1 MYVYVIVTQ
10 TGINMNKLTRKEE
23 ELMKILWKIKEGFV
37 KDIVELYPN
46 PKPHYNT
53 ISSLVRLLEE
63 KGFIDHKA
71 YGNTHQYFP
80 TISKQEYR
88 KSFIKDVVK
97 DYFDNSYK
105 QTVSLFI
112 EEQNLSKEDLDEL
125 MRLIQLK
132 KEEQ

>member
-1 MYVYVIVTQ
+1 MK
-10 TGINMNKLTRKEE
+10 KLTRKEE

-37 KDIVELYPN
+37 KDIVEYYPE

-53 ISSLVRLLEE
+53 VSSLVRLLEE
-63 KGFIDHKA
+63 KGYVGHKA

-80 TISKQEYR
+80 AIGKHEYR
-88 KSFIKDVVK
+88 KAFIKDVVK

-112 EEQNLSKEDLDEL
+112 EEKNLSKDDLDEL
-125 MRLIQLK
+125 AELINSK
-132 KEEQ
+132 KRTS

>member
-1 MYVYVIVTQ
+1 MK
-10 TGINMNKLTRKEE
+10 KLTRKEE
-23 ELMKILWKIKEGFV
+23 ELMKILWHIKQGFV

-53 ISSLVRLLEE
+53 ISSIVRLLEE
-63 KGFIDHKA
+63 KEFIGHKA
-71 YGNTHQYFP
+71 YGNTHRYFALI
-80 TISKQEYR
+80 TKQAYR

-112 EEQNLSKEDLDEL
+112 EEQNLSNEDLDEL
-125 MRLIQLK
+125 IELIKSK
-132 KEEQ
+132 KQES

>member
-1 MYVYVIVTQ
+1 
-10 TGINMNKLTRKEE
+10 MNKLTKKEE
-23 ELMKILWKIKEGFV
+23 ELMKILWQAKEGFV
-37 KDIVELYPN
+37 KEFVERYPD

-63 KGFIDHKA
+63 KGFIGHRV

-80 TISKQEYR
+80 LVTKQAYR

-112 EEQNLSKEDLDEL
+112 EEQNLSKADLDDL
-125 MRLIQLK
+125 AKLIQSK
-132 KEEQ
+132 KTDQ

>member
-1 MYVYVIVTQ
+1 
-10 TGINMNKLTRKEE
+10 MNKLTRKEE
-23 ELMKILWKIKEGFV
+23 EVMKILWELKEGFV
-37 KDIVELYPN
+37 KDIVEKYEE

-53 ISSLVRLLEE
+53 VSTLVRLLEE

-71 YGNTHQYFP
+71 YGNTHLYYP
-80 TISKQEYR
+80 TVAKQEYR

-112 EEQNLSKEDLDEL
+112 EEKNLSKDDLDEL
-125 MRLIQLK
+125 LKLIKNK
-132 KEEQ
+132 KDSK

>member
-1 MYVYVIVTQ
+1 
-10 TGINMNKLTRKEE
+10 MNKLTRKEE
-23 ELMKILWKIKEGFV
+23 ELMKILWEMKEAFV
-37 KDIVELYPN
+37 KDMVEFYPD

-63 KGFIDHKA
+63 KGFVGHKA

-80 TISKQEYR
+80 IVDMKEYR
-88 KSFIKDVVK
+88 KSFIKNVVK

-125 MRLIQLK
+125 MELIQSK
-132 KEEQ
+132 KENL

>member
-1 MYVYVIVTQ
+1 
-10 TGINMNKLTRKEE
+10 MNKLTRKEE
-23 ELMKILWKIKEGFV
+23 ELMKILWKVKEGFV
-37 KDIVELYPN
+37 KDLVEYYPDA
-46 PKPHYNT
+46 KPHYNT
-53 ISSLVRLLEE
+53 VSSLIRLLEE
-63 KGFIDHKA
+63 KGYVSHKA

-80 TISKQEYR
+80 IITKQEYR

-125 MRLIQLK
+125 INLIQSK
-132 KEEQ
+132 KEAK

>member
-1 MYVYVIVTQ
+1 
-10 TGINMNKLTRKEE
+10 MNKLTRKEE

-37 KDIVELYPN
+37 KDIVEFYPD

-53 ISSLVRLLEE
+53 ISSIVRLLEE
-63 KGFIDHKA
+63 KGFVGHKA

-80 TISKQEYR
+80 AISKQEYR

-112 EEQNLSKEDLDEL
+112 EEQNLSNEDLDEL
-125 MRLIQLK
+125 ISLIKSK
-132 KEEQ
+132 KEES

>member
-1 MYVYVIVTQ
+1 MT
-10 TGINMNKLTRKEE
+10 KLTRKEE

-37 KDIVELYPN
+37 KDIVEFYPD

-53 ISSLVRLLEE
+53 VSSLVRLLEE

>member
-1 MYVYVIVTQ
+1 MK
-10 TGINMNKLTRKEE
+10 KLTRKEE
-23 ELMKILWKIKEGFV
+23 ELMKILWQIKEGFV
-37 KDIVELYPN
+37 KDFIEHYPE

-63 KGFIDHKA
+63 KGYVDHKA

-80 TISKQEYR
+80 SISKQEYR

-112 EEQNLSKEDLDEL
+112 EEQNLSKDDLDDL
-125 MRLIQLK
+125 IDLIQSK
-132 KEEQ
+132 KGAL

>member
-1 MYVYVIVTQ
+1 MK
-10 TGINMNKLTRKEE
+10 KLTRKEE
-23 ELMKILWKIKEGFV
+23 ELMKILWQIKEGFV
-37 KDIVELYPN
+37 KDIAEHYPE

-63 KGFIDHKA
+63 KGYVDHKA

-80 TISKQEYR
+80 SISKQEYR
-88 KSFIKDVVK
+88 KAFIKDVVK

-112 EEQNLSKEDLDEL
+112 EEKNLSNDDLDEL
-125 MRLIQLK
+125 IDLIQSK
-132 KEEQ
+132 KMQS

>member
-1 MYVYVIVTQ
+1 
-10 TGINMNKLTRKEE
+10 
-23 ELMKILWKIKEGFV
+23 MKILWKIKEGFV
-37 KDIVELYPN
+37 KDIAEHYPD

-63 KGFIDHKA
+63 KGYVDHKA

-80 TISKQEYR
+80 KISRQVYR
-88 KSFIKDVVK
+88 KSFIKEVVK

-112 EEQNLSKEDLDEL
+112 EEQNLTSEDMDEL
-125 MRLIQLK
+125 VELIQSK
-132 KEEQ
+132 KEGK

>member
-1 MYVYVIVTQ
+1 MK
-10 TGINMNKLTRKEE
+10 KLTRKEE
-23 ELMKILWKIKEGFV
+23 ELMKILWKIKAGFV
-37 KDIVELYPN
+37 KDIAEHYPE

-63 KGFIDHKA
+63 KGYVDHKA

-80 TISKQEYR
+80 RISRQEYR
-88 KSFIKDVVK
+88 KSFIKEVVK

-112 EEQNLSKEDLDEL
+112 EEQNLTKKDMDE
-125 MRLIQLK
+125 LIQLIQSK
-132 KEEQ
+132 KEGK

>member
-37 KDIVELYPN
+37 KDIVELYPD

-53 ISSLVRLLEE
+53 VSSLVRLLED
-63 KGFIDHKA
+63 KGYIDHKA

-80 TISKQEYR
+80 SISKQEYR
-88 KSFIKDVVK
+88 KSFITDVVK

-112 EEQNLSKEDLDEL
+112 EEQNLSNDDLDEL
-125 MRLIQLK
+125 MQLIQSK
-132 KEEQ
+132 KEAP

>member
-1 MYVYVIVTQ
+1 
-10 TGINMNKLTRKEE
+10 MNKLTRKEE

-37 KDIVELYPN
+37 KDLVEYYPE

-63 KGFIDHKA
+63 KGFVGHKA
-71 YGNTHQYFP
+71 YGNTHQYHP
-80 TISKQEYR
+80 IISKQEYR

-112 EEQNLSKEDLDEL
+112 EEQNLSKDDLDEL
-125 MRLIQLK
+125 INLIQSK
-132 KEEQ
+132 KEKKSASTSFFDELD

>member
-1 MYVYVIVTQ
+1 MK
-10 TGINMNKLTRKEE
+10 KLTRKEE

-37 KDIVELYPN
+37 KDIVELYPD

-63 KGFIDHKA
+63 KGFVDHKA

-80 TISKQEYR
+80 IINKHAYR
-88 KSFIKDVVK
+88 KYFIKDVVK

-125 MRLIQLK
+125 IELIKSK
-132 KEEQ
+132 KQ

>member
-1 MYVYVIVTQ
+1 MK
-10 TGINMNKLTRKEE
+10 KLTRKEE
-23 ELMKILWKIKEGFV
+23 ELMKILWQIKEGFV
-37 KDIVELYPN
+37 KDIAEHYSD

-63 KGFIDHKA
+63 KGYIDHKA

-80 TISKQEYR
+80 MISKQEYR
-88 KSFIKDVVK
+88 KVFIKDVVK

-112 EEQNLSKEDLDEL
+112 EEKKLSNEDLDEL
-125 MRLIQLK
+125 IELINVK
-132 KEEQ
+132 KSVQ

>member
-1 MYVYVIVTQ
+1 
-10 TGINMNKLTRKEE
+10 MNKLTRKEE
-23 ELMKILWKIKEGFV
+23 EVMKILWKIKKGFV
-37 KDIVELYPN
+37 KEIVEEYTD

-53 ISSLVRLLEE
+53 ISSLVRLLED

-71 YGNTHQYFP
+71 FGNTHQYFP
-80 TISKQEYR
+80 AISKQEYR

-112 EEQNLSKEDLDEL
+112 EEKNLSKEDLDEL
-125 MRLIQLK
+125 INLINTK
-132 KEEQ
+132 KEEL